1 MLCYNFPC
9 MENTEFAKIF
19 WEIAEFLELKNENRF
34 RIRAYQKAARNIE
47 ALSENLEDIYK
58 KGGIKALEEVPGIG
72 EGIAEKVENIIKTGK
87 LPQHDKLLAQ
97 FPKSFITLMGTP
109 GLGPKTAILL
119 YKKLKIDSLEKLKKF
134 AKAGKLRGLPGFGA
148 KKEENIL
155 KGIELKERVKG
166 RFLISEALAYAEP
179 IVESLKKL
187 KEVDQILPAGS
198 LRRWQETIGDIDI
211 LVTSKNPEKVVNTFT
226 SLPQVDRIL
235 AKGPTKSSVILKNG
249 MQADVRVVEPN
260 TFGAAAHYFTG
271 SKQHNIEIRTLG
283 VKKGLKI
290 SEYGIFKGK
299 KRIGGKEEVDVF
311 KAVGLPFIPPELRQG
326 TGEIEAAR
334 KGKLPKLIELSD
346 IRGDLQMHSK
356 YSDGA
361 NTIEEMVE
369 KAKKLGYEY
378 IAITDHTKSTRVAG
392 GQTEK
397 EVLKELAYIDKLNS
411 KLKGFRIIK
420 GAEVDILPDGSLDY
434 PDSVLKELE
443 VVIAAIHSNFKMEK
457 AKMTRRIIKAFQN
470 QYVNILSHPT
480 GRLIGARDPYE
491 VDMEEII
498 EAAKDTGTYL
508 EINSFPERLD
518 LCDIHAKRAKEEG
531 VLISI
536 DTDAHSAIQLE
547 YIKYG
552 VMTARRGW
560 LEKKDVVNAQPI
572 DKLLKLLYAKRR

>member
-1 MLCYNFPC
+1 MDNI
-9 MENTEFAKIF
+9 EFAKIF

-47 ALSENLEDIYK
+47 ALSENLEEIYK

-97 FPKSFITLMGTP
+97 FPKSFISLMGTP

-134 AKAGKLRGLPGFGA
+134 AKEGKLRGLPGFGA

-166 RFLISEALAYAEP
+166 RFLISEALDYAKP

-211 LVTSKNPEKVVNTFT
+211 LVTSKNPEKVMKAFT
-226 SLPQVDRIL
+226 SLPQVDRVL
-235 AKGPTKSSVILKNG
+235 AKGSTKSSVVLKNG
-249 MQADVRVVEPN
+249 MQADVRVVDPN

-290 SEYGIFKGK
+290 SEYGIFKGN

-326 TGEIEAAR
+326 TGEIEAAK

-369 KAKKLGYEY
+369 KAKQLGYEY

-434 PDSVLKELE
+434 PDAVLKELE

-457 AKMTRRIIKAFQN
+457 AKMTKRIIKAFQN
-470 QYVNILSHPT
+470 KYVNILSHPT
-480 GRLIGARDPYE
+480 GRLIGVRDPYE

-498 EAAKDTGTYL
+498 KAAKDTGTYL

-560 LEKKDVVNAQPI
+560 LEKKDVINTQPI

>member
-1 MLCYNFPC
+1 VLCYNFPC

-480 GRLIGARDPYE
+480 GRLIGVRDPYE

-498 EAAKDTGTYL
+498 KAAKDTGTYL